1 MADSFTDFLAIVDIR
16 AFSRWF
22 FLASPFFCTLGVFV
36 CAYHYFLSTSY
47 ASNFLVA
54 IAMTKQLLKSI
65 NCGQEN
71 TTSSNNKSKS
81 LNFMPV
87 SVVIIYVR
95 SYTLLCNSYRDIH
108 CNYGYTLEVISLY
121 FSYL

>member
-1 MADSFTDFLAIVDIR
+1 MDKKTPQAVIMKKI
-16 AFSRWF
+16 
-22 FLASPFFCTLGVFV
+22 
-36 CAYHYFLSTSY
+36 
-47 ASNFLVA
+47 
-54 IAMTKQLLKSI
+54 
-65 NCGQEN
+65 
-71 TTSSNNKSKS
+71 KSKS

-108 CNYGYTLEVISLY
+108 FNYGYTLEVISLY

>member
-1 MADSFTDFLAIVDIR
+1 
-16 AFSRWF
+16 
-22 FLASPFFCTLGVFV
+22 
-36 CAYHYFLSTSY
+36 
-47 ASNFLVA
+47 
-54 IAMTKQLLKSI
+54 MTKQLLKSI

-71 TTSSNNKSKS
+71 TTSSNNKGKS

-108 CNYGYTLEVISLY
+108 CNYGYTLKVIFVLLVSLGQERGDLKWPPLNEP
-121 FSYL
+121 SAQ